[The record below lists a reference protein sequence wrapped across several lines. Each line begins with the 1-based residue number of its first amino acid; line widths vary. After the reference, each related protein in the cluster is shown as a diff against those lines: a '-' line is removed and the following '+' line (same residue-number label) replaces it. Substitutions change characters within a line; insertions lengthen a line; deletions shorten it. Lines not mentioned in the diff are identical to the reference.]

1 MKRLFMLRHGKGGAV
16 VLDDNNQPVYFSNKM
31 EAKKARKD
39 NQVVSIGPDHKLYI
53 NTNKGT
59 K

>member
-16 VLDDNNQPVYFSNKM
+16 VLDENKQPMYFDNKM
-31 EAKKARKD
+31 EAKQARKD
-39 NQVVSIGPDHKLYI
+39 NQVVSVGPDHKLY
-53 NTNKGT
+53 KARGE